1 MCIHRELLENLIAPK
16 PKRLSAADHNELTKL
31 LLMKDEEL
39 QSTMRLAREQGD
51 IEVQIK
57 RVQEEIEKQDQCIG
71 QLQMQLKEAET
82 LLVSPREE
90 TLA

>member
-1 MCIHRELLENLIAPK
+1 MENLIAPK